1 MFKIGAIGNR
11 YMKDDGIAIKI
22 LESIEEK
29 IRSPEVDIIFGE
41 TDSQSFFYQL
51 DEEDYIIILDAQYV
65 GVEPGSI
72 QVFNLQEVLEQPSG
86 YLMQH
91 DMSIIELMKLYGKS
105 YKGTIIG
112 IEIAEIEPGEELSPI
127 LKEKFPA
134 LCSKVQ
140 IFLKNLISEEIQY
153 A

>member
-1 MFKIGAIGNR
+1 
-11 YMKDDGIAIKI
+11 MKDDGIAIKI

-29 IRSPEVDIIFGE
+29 IRSPEVDIIIGE

-51 DEEDYIIILDAQYV
+51 NQEDYVIILDAQYG

-72 QVFNLQEVLEQPSG
+72 QVFSLQEALEQPSG

-105 YKGTIIG
+105 FKGTIIG
-112 IEIAEIEPGEELSPI
+112 IEIAEIEPGETLSII
-127 LKEKFPA
+127 LQEKFPS
-134 LCSKVQ
+134 LCSKTE
-140 IFLKNLISEEIQY
+140 ILLKKIISEESNH